1 MVKLERLEKGIKWN
15 KVITI
20 GLLVVIIILL
30 LMLLRCCNKE
40 CGKAVWGVIDVPE
53 SYDMQGVVNSVV
65 EDGMFKIF
73 INANMRVDENGEAD
87 ILIQNDEQNN
97 YPAYVT
103 IHSGEELIYKSEV
116 ILPGYKIEKDK
127 MLVNLETG
135 VHECTAT
142 FHMLDEDTMAEI
154 NTINCLLKITKE

>member
-1 MVKLERLEKGIKWN
+1 M
-15 KVITI
+15 
-20 GLLVVIIILL
+20 
-30 LMLLRCCNKE
+30 
-40 CGKAVWGVIDVPE
+40 
-53 SYDMQGVVNSVV
+53 
-65 EDGMFKIF
+65 
-73 INANMRVDENGEAD
+73 
-87 ILIQNDEQNN
+87 
-97 YPAYVT
+97 T

-135 VHECTAT
+135 VHECMAT